1 MTTTA
6 ADQTKAK
13 AALERFTVHMRRAGE
28 SWQSYGTGLAREG
41 AEAQA
46 DSFRRQR
53 AFSGGPFL
61 YAEVTI
67 APDGQE
73 PESTFIPR
81 ETPKPADQTK
91 IPRETPKPADQ
102 TKAAL
107 EQSCHEAD
115 VALAVAAGAYA
126 SARNWNGP
134 DSPGAKAAQGKLR
147 EAALNFADA
156 ARKLAAVRS

>member
-91 IPRETPKPADQ
+91 
-102 TKAAL
+102 AAL